1 MAETEDFKEPGSG
14 NNYIKRYLGLI
25 ILSIGLSRL
34 PIGNLF
40 FVVPL
45 LLLAPRCRTKSQAYL
60 SFVFVFGVISIL
72 AITDVS
78 AVADT
83 DLRLSL
89 AVVTSCIPVILLGT
103 GMLWV
108 YGKDKGIEDFLNYF
122 INCFFVLLISLAV
135 VLFFY
140 LNPTRF
146 EALKQG
152 YSEMLT
158 FVGIDS
164 LVPGIDIKVLMD
176 TIVKYGML
184 VFFAFAMGI
193 VGLNL
198 FMSEILRNKR
208 NEAWKKKISLIKF
221 PQDAIWG
228 FLGLSSLLL
237 VSIFVDYPRLLD
249 IILVNCWAFMVMMY
263 ALQGFSIYVFR
274 IKKRIGEV
282 DVFRLLVNQLIF
294 LMIPGLNIVVL
305 IMFPLL
311 GILENWIV
319 LRKFNNKEI

>member
-1 MAETEDFKEPGSG
+1 MAGTEDFKEQG
-14 NNYIKRYLGLI
+14 NGNDYIKRYLGLI

-45 LLLAPRCRTKSQAYL
+45 LLLAPRCRTKNQAYL
-60 SFVFVFGVISIL
+60 SFVIVFGVISIL
-72 AITDVS
+72 TITDIWVVS
-78 AVADT
+78 DT

-89 AVVTSCIPVILLGT
+89 GLVTAFIPFVLLGT

-108 YGKDKGIEDFLNYF
+108 YGKDRGIEDFLNFF
-122 INCFFVLLISLAV
+122 INCFVVLLFSLAI

-140 LNPTRF
+140 FNSTRF

-152 YSEMLT
+152 YAEMLN
-158 FVGIDS
+158 FVGIEN
-164 LVPGIDIKVLMD
+164 LMPGIETKFLLD

-184 VFFAFAMGI
+184 VFFAFSMGL

-228 FLGLSSLLL
+228 FLGLSALLL
-237 VSIFVDYPRLLD
+237 LSIFVDYPRIVD
-249 IILVNCWAFMVMMY
+249 VILVNCWAFMVMMY

-274 IKKRIGEV
+274 IQKRIINV
-282 DVFRLLVNQLIF
+282 DIFRLLINQLIF
-294 LMIPGLNIVVL
+294 LLIPGLNIVVL